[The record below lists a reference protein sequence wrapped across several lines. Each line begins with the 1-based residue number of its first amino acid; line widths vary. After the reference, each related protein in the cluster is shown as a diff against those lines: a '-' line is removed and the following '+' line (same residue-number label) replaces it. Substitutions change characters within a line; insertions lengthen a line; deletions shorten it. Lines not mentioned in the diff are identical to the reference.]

1 MVNNTTNIKN
11 HLSPSMYCLTCER
24 ILKHHLHSQWCWI
37 HSQHLLSY
45 TVITRLCGGNAET
58 RPWVCV
64 KKTCWYRDTKTR
76 QWGLDCGQK
85 VTTQTTWP
93 PRVCMS
99 DILISEYFT
108 NIISFLELWPDFGS
122 ITFRCNRLHYNYF
135 AIFMITLHYD
145 YINFQM

>member
-1 MVNNTTNIKN
+1 MCMSIINIKFEQWALMVNNTTNIKN

-64 KKTCWYRDTKTR
+64 KKNLLVSGHKNTSMGSGLWSEGDDTNHLAS
-76 QWGLDCGQK
+76 Q
-85 VTTQTTWP
+85 
-93 PRVCMS
+93 S
-99 DILISEYFT
+99 
-108 NIISFLELWPDFGS
+108 
-122 ITFRCNRLHYNYF
+122 LHVG
-135 AIFMITLHYD
+135 
-145 YINFQM
+145 YINFRIFYKHYFVFGAMARLRVNYFQM